1 MIVVY
6 TPKDGEP
13 EQYDATTLVVS
24 EASIVQRTVDMK
36 WGEIQKGLE
45 RDDLDAMRGIVW
57 VLKKRRQPDLRY
69 GDFDPGVTEMV
80 TRMDKQEV
88 AAWLDRMWTSFGP
101 DSDPDVTPEKFAE
114 IVLMD
119 LPDVAAD
126 PEHARALVAEKTAA
140 PKEDP
145 QDAPEEAGAP
155 AETAQDPSPSPTSPT
170 PETPISPS
178 SDTSSTTHPESLTG

>member
-13 EQYDATTLVVS
+13 EHYDVTTLVVS

-57 VLKKRRQPDLRY
+57 VLKKRSEPSLRY

-88 AAWLDRMWTSFGP
+88 AAWLDRTWASFGP
-101 DSDPDVTPEKFAE
+101 DADPDVTPEKFAE
-114 IVLMD
+114 IVLAD

-126 PEHARALVAEKTAA
+126 PEHARALVAKKLAG
-140 PKEDP
+140 PKEE
-145 QDAPEEAGAP
+145 APEEAGPP
-155 AETAQDPSPSPTSPT
+155 AQTEEDPSPSPTSSTPGTPT
-170 PETPISPS
+170 SPS
-178 SDTSSTTHPESLTG
+178 SDTSSTTHPESSTG